1 MQKTSQHNHILH
13 TGALTCNIGKK
24 TIKMKMMKILDDFQ
38 SFKNKEQFGHT
49 IVHSIF
55 LVGPPI
61 KIIIDKKTGL
71 RIFTDG

>member
-24 TIKMKMMKILDDFQ
+24 FKMMKILDDFQ
-38 SFKNKEQFGHT
+38 SFINMVQFGHI

-55 LVGPPI
+55 LVGPQ
-61 KIIIDKKTGL
+61 
-71 RIFTDG
+71 